1 MLTNSTIINAGLL
14 AALSDLRHGD
24 VVVVADAGLPVGDA
38 ARVIDLSITPGV
50 PSFPF
55 VVDLLLQE
63 VVIESA
69 IVASEAA
76 GCAPLENVRAGLPYR
91 EVTHKEF
98 KRLTADARLVV
109 RTGEYT
115 PYANVALI
123 AGVAF

>member
-1 MLTNSTIINAGLL
+1 MLTNTTIINAGLL
-14 AALSDLRHGD
+14 AALSELRHGD
-24 VVVVADAGLPVGDA
+24 VVVVADAGLPVGGA
-38 ARVIDLSITPGV
+38 AQVVDLSLTPGV

-55 VVDLLLQE
+55 VVDLLLQV

-76 GCAPLENVRAGLPYR
+76 GCAPLESVRARLPYR
-91 EVTHKEF
+91 EVAHEEF
-98 KRLTADARLVV
+98 KRLTADARLVI
-109 RTGEYT
+109 RTGEFT